1 MKSCD
6 QFDRYL
12 REKLPESGFRRHCE
26 SCAEC
31 RQAFELDRRLLELA
45 AGLRWPDQ
53 APAAAVWQRVI
64 ERTARTA
71 SSRAAAAIS
80 GGGVENAAPDLKP
93 VETGD
98 ELRLPGQKPAPP
110 GDEPAPPGDE
120 SRYSD
125 LKPAPPGDE
134 SRYSD
139 LKPAETGDEVTPP
152 GLKLTAPGAE
162 SGVPGVELGLPG
174 ARRAD
179 SRRQSG
185 VSAAGWPGML
195 SAAHMRPLWRIAAL
209 LFLAL
214 AGFLYYRQ
222 QQPLPVKGLL
232 AEKALQRVEAAEA
245 DYLQAIA
252 GLEAA
257 AGPRLTAL
265 PPDLASLYRTRLEAI
280 DAQIIRCREALA
292 ANPANAHIRRYL
304 LAALQDKKETL
315 RSITAAAIAS

>member
-98 ELRLPGQKPAPP
+98 ELRLPGQ
-110 GDEPAPPGDE
+110 
-120 SRYSD
+120 
-125 LKPAPPGDE
+125 KPAPPGDE